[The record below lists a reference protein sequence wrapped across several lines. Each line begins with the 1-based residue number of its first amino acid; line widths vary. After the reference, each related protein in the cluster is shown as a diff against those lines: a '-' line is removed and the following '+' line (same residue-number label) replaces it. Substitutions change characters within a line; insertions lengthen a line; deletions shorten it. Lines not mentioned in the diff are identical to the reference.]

1 MKSLFLFVCLLLG
14 TWVCLPTASWAQQG
28 QDTMITRST
37 IKDNTIFWQQGKL
50 VQHKGGKLYAVE
62 APIQYSNGTTVSP
75 DGQVRMPDGKTYTLK
90 QKNAVSPQ
98 GRVVLVADDI
108 FTYNTIIEQEKKVVG
123 DTETRITTV
132 DGKIVS
138 VGNNKGR
145 TTYPLGQVKRT
156 QLLEQRVK
164 LLEERAALL
173 EKNLTAQER
182 KSIEA
187 YYNGLNKQL
196 TALDQKLQ
204 ALPAQVK

>member
-1 MKSLFLFVCLLLG
+1 M
-14 TWVCLPTASWAQQG
+14 PTASWAQQG